1 MAAFMLRQP
10 AITLIKIFSKRRS
23 KDELKPAYFW
33 FIVYGLIGLLA
44 LITLVMEGF
53 GYIVYLAIPGIPIFA
68 WHLWL
73 VSKREERKQVNI
85 EIIATGV
92 LSLAAPASYWVGI
105 GGYDPYGWWLWILI
119 WLQTAASIVYA
130 YLRLEQRNQAKGPV
144 GSGHWK
150 MGWRAGAYTSF
161 NLASVLG
168 YHTSGNWMETHTHR
182 HTPVHCKHHM
192 DDHVHH
198 LLEVVMDELKWE
210 VLTEVQGRMQA
221 DLLKSYFEAYG
232 IEIEL
237 FQEAVGHHIYPVT
250 INGLGVVQLFVAK
263 EQADTARKLLDEYN
277 NSTEDQG

>member
-1 MAAFMLRQP
+1 MGMSGNTLFKKHIAIPQDHGSWIFILSPLLIGVFAGRSFTYTTFNLIIAAMAAFMLRQP

-105 GGYDPYGWWLWILI
+105 GGYDPHGWWLWILI

-161 NLASVLG
+161 NLASVLTLG
-168 YHTSGNWMETHTHR
+168 
-182 HTPVHCKHHM
+182 
-192 DDHVHH
+192 
-198 LLEVVMDELKWE
+198 LFA
-210 VLTEVQGRMQA
+210 VLP
-221 DLLKSYFEAYG
+221 SF
-232 IEIEL
+232 
-237 FQEAVGHHIYPVT
+237 
-250 INGLGVVQLFVAK
+250 LFVPYLVQWIETMWGITHPASGWK
-263 EQADTARKLLDEYN
+263 PTRIGIRQFIVSIIWTITFIVFWR
-277 NSTEDQG
+277 